1 MTYGRKPKF
10 VVKRV
15 KEIQRH
21 AAVSQALPA
30 FVDYHR
36 CGLTPSAARCPKF
49 QHSRRASTTNGVHGA
64 RAVSGSATLT
74 RGVHEIKVEY
84 FQGPRFTVALVLAVS
99 PPGKRWRI
107 FNVAH
112 FQYGRFQATQ

>member
-36 CGLTPSAARCPKF
+36 CGLTPSAARLDALNF
-49 QHSRRASTTNGVHGA
+49 SILAVQRRRFVNMRLA
-64 RAVSGSATLT
+64 RFWSAVL
-74 RGVHEIKVEY
+74 I
-84 FQGPRFTVALVLAVS
+84 LVLALISSRAQDKPEYTFGTTVLDS
-99 PPGKRWRI
+99 FGL
-107 FNVAH
+107 
-112 FQYGRFQATQ
+112 

>member
-49 QHSRRASTTNGVHGA
+49 QHSRRAA
-64 RAVSGSATLT
+64 AA
-74 RGVHEIKVEY
+74 
-84 FQGPRFTVALVLAVS
+84 
-99 PPGKRWRI
+99 
-107 FNVAH
+107 
-112 FQYGRFQATQ
+112 